1 MQASSIEV
9 RVVLQDLCYPSTKGN
24 ILLQAQKHGA
34 SQDVIKVLKN
44 IPDKGYNRATEVTK
58 EFKGQFRI
66 WG

>member
-9 RVVLQDLCYPSTKGN
+9 QIVLQSLHYPLTKKDI
-24 ILLQAQKHGA
+24 ILEAQKHGA
-34 SQDVIKVLKN
+34 SCHVMNVLKN
-44 IPDKGYNRATEVTK
+44 IPDKGYTRATEVSR